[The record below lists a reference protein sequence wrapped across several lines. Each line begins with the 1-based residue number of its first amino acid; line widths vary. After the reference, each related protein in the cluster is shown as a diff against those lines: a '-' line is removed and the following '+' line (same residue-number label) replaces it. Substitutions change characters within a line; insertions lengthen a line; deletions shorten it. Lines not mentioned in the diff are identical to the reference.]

1 MFLLQTIVY
10 LSPSLS
16 LISVSVSMRF
26 LDSIQSKCTATV
38 CKLLF
43 LMLSYFGLTW
53 NQFFYLIIPMGEGGI
68 EQRAS

>member
-16 LISVSVSMRF
+16 LISVSVSIMF
-26 LDSIQSKCTATV
+26 LNSILSQCTATV
-38 CKLLF
+38 CTLLF
-43 LMLSYFGLTW
+43 LMGSSFGLTW
-53 NQFFYLIIPMGEGGI
+53 NQFFYLIIPTGEGGI